1 MIGISLKNPIA
12 VLMACIALVI
22 FATVVTPR
30 MSVDTFPELTPPVL
44 VIGTKV
50 NGMGPKD
57 VEKTITWRFEK
68 YVAAT
73 PGVDH
78 VQSSSR
84 QGLSVIYVWLKWG
97 TDLNA
102 AQSLV
107 QQQVAFAM
115 SSIPKSLGV
124 IPPFVLQYD
133 PSNAPVVQVAVYGG
147 GLSGPQL
154 YDYAA
159 NVIEP
164 ILEGIPGVASASPNG
179 GRERQINVVVDPARA
194 AGRGVTSTE
203 VARAVNEANALLP
216 SGRFITREFDA
227 NIYTNAVPS
236 KVGDI
241 GEAPVKVVNGQPVF
255 IKDVATVED
264 GGTPYN
270 QTVSVNG
277 QNAVYLNVLR
287 VPGGNVI
294 EIVDSVKKS
303 IKELKGLP
311 PGLEVVPI
319 FDQSTFVRTTFFGL
333 RKEIVQAMA
342 LIAVV
347 ILLFLQSA
355 RSVLIAA
362 ISIPVSFSIILLVLY
377 ATGQTLNAFTLGGLT
392 LAMGPLVDI
401 SVVVLESVHRQRM
414 RGAGAY
420 EAALKGAGEVA
431 VPTFAA
437 MLATI
442 AVLLPVL
449 LLAGLAKKLF
459 APLAL
464 TVASAM
470 IAGYL
475 VSMMVT
481 PVACRYF
488 LGHGKP
494 GKVAAALEK
503 AIHRLAEGYANALRA
518 VLPYR
523 FWVIGAAACL
533 VAGSAWVAS
542 RLPSTFFPEIDESME
557 RVYVRFAPGTSLD
570 AATATMARMGEKLKD
585 KLPKGSVDI
594 VLTNIG
600 APSKA
605 RSAMNS
611 PNLGPHMGFIR
622 LGLADPEHRTASQR
636 EVADMARE
644 ILTHSYPGV
653 DFLQAPGGLVASVF
667 SNGYRAPVA
676 VEVVGDD
683 LEELDRRTAA
693 IAEVART
700 VPGVRDV
707 YKDLQ
712 LDYPEI
718 RVNVDRQKA
727 GLVGVTARG
736 IAQTTL
742 ESTRGNINTPG
753 IWVDGSNGQSYYV
766 LTYYDQG
773 DVNDKDALAQVP
785 VRATDAAGTITLG
798 AYAGVER
805 SVGPVAIE
813 RNRLARSATVLMQT
827 ERRDI
832 GSAAAELEEKLRADP
847 RTKDIDFRFVGQV
860 ELMRTTFSGLGVA
873 VGLAIMVVFMVMAT
887 QFKSLRLPFAM
898 LFTIPVSL
906 VGIVGALMAAGQG
919 FSITA
924 LMGVL
929 MVIGIAVS
937 NGILLVDHANRAFAG
952 GVEKTEAI
960 LDAARTRFIPIA
972 MTSLATIIGL
982 LPTALGLEHGAE
994 ANRPLALA
1002 VVGGLGSSTV
1012 LSLFLVPVMFLM
1024 LAKRPAGGEEA
1035 EAEHPGPAA
1044 GEATRRKGGILVPI
1058 DFSHGSEEAI
1068 EYALNLARALDREVD
1083 VLHVYERGE
1092 IASAMVPGTNV
1103 QADAEASRAA
1113 ALATLDRFRAA
1124 AQGKEGARASIRAEE
1139 GHPAHV
1145 ILEMIE
1151 REGYGLVVMGT
1162 HERSGFD
1169 RFVQGSVAELVVR
1182 RAKCP
1187 VVTVHLPRER
1197 A

>member
-1 MIGISLKNPIA
+1 MIGLSLKNPIA
-12 VLMACIALVI
+12 VLMACIALVV
-22 FATVVTPR
+22 FAAVVTPR

-44 VIGTKV
+44 VIGTQAS
-50 NGMGPKD
+50 GMGPKD

-78 VQSSSR
+78 VQSISR

-102 AQSLV
+102 AQALV

-179 GRERQINVVVDPARA
+179 GRERQINVIVDPSRA
-194 AGRGVTSTE
+194 AGRGVNSTD

-227 NIYTNAVPS
+227 NIYTNAVPRKIS
-236 KVGDI
+236 DI
-241 GEAPVKVVNGQPVF
+241 GEAPVKLVNGQPVL

-294 EIVDSVKKS
+294 EIVEEVERS

-311 PGLEVVPI
+311 PGLQVVPI

-333 RKEIVQAMA
+333 RKEILQAMG

-362 ISIPVSFSIILLVLY
+362 ISIPVSFAIILLVLY

-401 SVVVLESVHRQRM
+401 SVVVLESVHRQRI
-414 RGAGAY
+414 RGASAY

-459 APLAL
+459 SPLAL

-494 GKVAAALEK
+494 GKLASKLEHAILGVAG
-503 AIHRLAEGYANALRA
+503 GYANLLRA

-523 FWVIGAAACL
+523 FWVIGAAAAL
-533 VAGSAWVAS
+533 VAGSVWVAS

-570 AATATMARMGEKLKD
+570 TSTAAMARMGEKLKE
-585 KLPKGSVDI
+585 KLPPGSVEI

-622 LGLADPEHRTASQR
+622 LGLADPEKRSASQR
-636 EVADMARE
+636 EIADMARE

-653 DFLQAPGGLVASVF
+653 DFLQWPGGLVASVF
-667 SNGYRAPVA
+667 SNGYQAPIA

-683 LEELDRRTAA
+683 LDELEKSSTA

-707 YKDLQ
+707 YTDLQ
-712 LDYPEI
+712 MEYPEI
-718 RVNVDRQKA
+718 RVNIDRQKA
-727 GLVGVTARG
+727 GLVGVTARNV
-736 IAQTTL
+736 AQTTL

-766 LTYYDQG
+766 LTYYDQT
-773 DVNDKDALAQVP
+773 DVKDKDALEQVP
-785 VRATDAAGTITLG
+785 VRATDAAGTIALG
-798 AYAGVER
+798 SYADVER
-805 SVGPVAIE
+805 GTGPVAIP
-813 RNRLARSATVLMQT
+813 RNRLARAATVLMQT

-832 GSAAAELEEKLRADP
+832 GSAAAELEERLRSDP
-847 RTKDIDFRFVGQV
+847 RTKDIQFQFVGQI

-873 VGLAIMVVFMVMAT
+873 VGLAIMVIFMVMAT

-937 NGILLVDHANRAFAG
+937 NGILLVDHANRAYEG
-952 GVEKTEAI
+952 GLEKTEAI
-960 LDAARTRFIPIA
+960 LQAARTRFVPIA

-1002 VVGGLGSSTV
+1002 VVGGLSSSTV

-1024 LAKRPAGGEEA
+1024 LAQRTA
-1035 EAEHPGPAA
+1035 AA
-1044 GEATRRKGGILVPI
+1044 GDEAGAHGPVTQEKSMKRSKTILVPV
-1058 DFSHGSEEAI
+1058 DFSKGSDEAV
-1068 EYALNLARALDREVD
+1068 EYALTLAKALDREVE

-1092 IASAMVPGTNV
+1092 VTSALVPGTDAG
-1103 QADAEASRAA
+1103 ADSAAARAA
-1113 ALATLDRFRAA
+1113 SEATLERLRGDLAGRGFT
-1124 AQGKEGARASIRAEE
+1124 KISVRAEE
-1139 GHPAHV
+1139 GHPVQV
-1145 ILEMIE
+1145 ILRLVE
-1151 REGYGLVVMGT
+1151 REGYGLLVMGT
-1162 HERSGFD
+1162 HERTGFD
-1169 RFVQGSVAELVVR
+1169 RFLQGSVAERVVR
-1182 RAKCP
+1182 GAKCP
-1187 VVTVHLPRER
+1187 VVTVHLPHEAR
-1197 A
+1197 